1 MALFQYSAVDLHG
14 KKKEGL
20 INADSIKRAKLQL
33 SEQKILVTKL
43 KSYKKQLLSQTL
55 PSETFLHLT
64 RDLEVLLRAG
74 LPLYESLLTLK
85 EKYSH
90 AKPHLLLIDLC
101 ERVKQG
107 EHLSKAL
114 ACYPKIFDDVYI
126 AIVKAGEESGSLDQS
141 FADLSKLI
149 TRREKLKKRVTTAM
163 IYPIFLASF
172 ALVVIGV
179 LLFFLI
185 PSMKD
190 LFEGRNLHPLTRGVL
205 SVSTFLS
212 ENTLLIFSLFIA
224 TLLSLFFLIRQKRG
238 REWSQGFVLR
248 LPIARELTIKSVMT
262 RFCRVF
268 SVLIQGGTSIL
279 DSLRLARQVLRNIE
293 FEKIIRQAE
302 SKIVEGER
310 LSGELSKH
318 PLIPRLVIRI
328 MALAEESG
336 NMSKLMQHVADIYEE
351 ELERSLNRLTSFLQP
366 VILLFLGFV
375 VAIILLSVLLP
386 LTDISF
392 IN

>member
-20 INADSIKRAKLQL
+20 INADSIKKAKFQL
-33 SEQKILVTKL
+33 SQQKILVTKL
-43 KSYKKQLLSQTL
+43 KAYKKQLLSQTL
-55 PSETFLHLT
+55 PSETCLHLT
-64 RDLEVLLRAG
+64 RDLEVLLKAG

-90 AKPHLLLIDLC
+90 AKLRLILIDLC

-126 AIVKAGEESGSLDQS
+126 AIVRAGEESGSLEQS

-149 TRREKLKKRVTTAM
+149 TRREKLKKKVTTAM
-163 IYPIFLASF
+163 VYPIFLGSF
-172 ALVVIGV
+172 ALCVIGV

-205 SVSTFLS
+205 SVSTFLN
-212 ENTLLIFSLFIA
+212 ENTLLILSLFIA
-224 TLLSLFFLIRQKRG
+224 TILSLFFLVRQKKG
-238 REWSQGFVLR
+238 REWCQGFILR
-248 LPIARELTIKSVMT
+248 VPIIGELTIKSVMT

-268 SVLIQGGTSIL
+268 SVLIQGGASIL
-279 DSLRLARQVLRNIE
+279 DSLRLARRVLRNVE
-293 FEKIIRQAE
+293 FEKIISQAE
-302 SKIVEGER
+302 SKIVEGEK
-310 LSGELSKH
+310 LSGELAKNS
-318 PLIPRLVIRI
+318 LIPRLVIRI

-351 ELERSLNRLTSFLQP
+351 ELERSLNRLTAFLQP